1 MTTCGW
7 NCGVTW
13 PQYLLGEVKE
23 EEGEEVKEEEEG
35 EEVETLKWEELEYAM
50 WGQLLCLETLVS
62 SDCGNLG
69 E

>member
-23 EEGEEVKEEEEG
+23 EEGEEV
-35 EEVETLKWEELEYAM
+35 ETLKWEELEYAL
-50 WGQLLCLETLVS
+50 WGQLLCLETLVF

>member
-23 EEGEEVKEEEEG
+23 EEEVG
-35 EEVETLKWEELEYAM
+35 TLKWEELEYAQ
-50 WGQLLCLETLVS
+50 WGQLLGLETLVS
-62 SDCGNLG
+62 SDCDNLG